1 MVATVAVV
9 ARNRETYTCTVG
21 QIVVVVAVVARTE
34 TSTQIVAVFA
44 INQDPFYTG
53 KYSLHVPGQIFER
66 TNCFP
71 IQPVYA
77 EPCKFCYSTACTSPY
92 KFCQSQLW
100 NGFLIKGAE
109 LGSTLLTRKLCKKI
123 HGRTDGTCRNFLPT
137 ADQVKNLHGSDGP
150 ASPRVYTKCGSV
162 QGFVR
167 STLFPDPRS
176 CMCVFGKKKK
186 KKKNKMSVSTFLKIV
201 Y

>member
-77 EPCKFCYSTACTSPY
+77 EP
-92 KFCQSQLW
+92 
-100 NGFLIKGAE
+100 
-109 LGSTLLTRKLCKKI
+109 
-123 HGRTDGTCRNFLPT
+123 
-137 ADQVKNLHGSDGP
+137 
-150 ASPRVYTKCGSV
+150 
-162 QGFVR
+162 
-167 STLFPDPRS
+167 
-176 CMCVFGKKKK
+176 
-186 KKKNKMSVSTFLKIV
+186 
-201 Y
+201 